1 MAATQDRRIEHAFDR
16 ICHMVD
22 KADRVHRDHSET
34 PPLDSHEAWV
44 EEGIRLREL
53 QDLVLRAVEQA
64 ERTIRTAAAMK
75 ARALAH
81 LGVLADQE
89 AAHAERVPDVVLA
102 SSRAVEAAHRSGIAE
117 VATTLRMPAGSVRRA
132 WEDARTTAEE
142 HPRLWKALL
151 EGQVSERHVTVA
163 LEELTTLPPE
173 ARPTLESEILE
184 KAPTVTA
191 AGLQSFARRRRE
203 LHHPESVDV
212 RHRRARAGRHV
223 LLTPPRDG
231 MSTLTAHLPAV
242 AAHAI
247 YNRCTDAAMA
257 ARSPE
262 DPRTLSQLR
271 ADALMAYALTDS
283 ALLVPQND
291 AGHETPSAR
300 VRESA
305 RGQASADESGNGP
318 TPAGQASARQASA
331 GGSSVGQASTGK
343 APGTQTPIG
352 QPPGGHA
359 PADGSAAGQV
369 STGQVPGTQTRIGQA
384 PAGLT
389 GSQQRMLD
397 AAHAEALGDDD
408 AHAAS
413 AACDIDIYG
422 IVPTVA
428 VLVPVDWLAED
439 PLLHDGTDGPGPDVE
454 HRDAAHGEHREA
466 AHGEHRE
473 AVHGE
478 LVGAGPIDRDTARAL
493 AAQSPSLRRILT
505 DPHTG
510 VPLDMS
516 RSTYRVPS
524 HLRVFAQLRDETCR
538 FPLCRRRAEAC
549 DLDHVEAWEEGGSTS
564 ASNLAHL
571 CRMHHRLKHAG
582 SWSVQV
588 ADDPGTGRLRPST
601 LIWTSPTGRAST
613 TRAAIGGSNDTS
625 RGTPPADPPTP
636 SQATATTGMIADPR
650 ANAPC
655 GPPQASAKDE
665 NENDNHDENEHRNDE
680 DENDDEDENQN
691 EGANENEGENENEG
705 GNENNNEDENQ
716 NEGSAP
722 SSPPSDARE
731 VPGDPVPF

>member
-1 MAATQDRRIEHAFDR
+1 
-16 ICHMVD
+16 MVD

-117 VATTLRMPAGSVRRA
+117 VATTLRMPEGSVRRA

-223 LLTPPRDG
+223 LLSPPRDG

-247 YNRCTDAAMA
+247 YNRCTDAAMS

-283 ALLVPQND
+283 ALLVPEHD
-291 AGHETPSAR
+291 AGHGTSAAR
-300 VRESA
+300 VRESVQD
-305 RGQASADESGNGP
+305 QAAADESETGP
-318 TPAGQASARQASA
+318 TSGGQAPERQASA
-331 GGSSVGQASTGK
+331 GWSSVGQASTGR

-352 QPPGGHA
+352 QAPGGQAPPGG
-359 PADGSAAGQV
+359 SSVGQV
-369 STGQVPGTQTRIGQA
+369 PTGQTPGTQTPIGQTSG
-384 PAGLT
+384 GLT
-389 GSQQRMLD
+389 GTQQRMLE

-413 AACDIDIYG
+413 TACDIDIYG

-439 PLLHDGTDGPGPDVE
+439 PLLHDGADGPDP
-454 HRDAAHGEHREA
+454 EA
-466 AHGEHRE
+466 ERQE

-478 LVGAGPIDRDTARAL
+478 LVGAGVIDRATARAL
-493 AAQSPSLRRILT
+493 AAQSSSLRRILT

-510 VPLDMS
+510 APLDMS

-524 HLRVFAQLRDETCR
+524 HLRVFTQLRDETCR

-549 DLDHVEAWEEGGSTS
+549 DLDHVKAWEEGGSTS

-588 ADDPGTGRLRPST
+588 VDDPGTGRLHPST

-613 TRAAIGGSNDTS
+613 TRAAIGGSNVTS
-625 RGTPPADPPTP
+625 RGTSPADPTTP
-636 SQATATTGMIADPR
+636 SHAMATTGVAADPR
-650 ANAPC
+650 ANAS
-655 GPPQASAKDE
+655 GAPPHASARNQNE
-665 NENDNHDENEHRNDE
+665 NQNENDNQNRNRNE
-680 DENDDEDENQN
+680 DEPDND
-691 EGANENEGENENEG
+691 GE
-705 GNENNNEDENQ
+705 NENNNEGENQ
-716 NEGSAP
+716 TQGSTP
-722 SSPPSDARE
+722 SSPPSDAGQL
-731 VPGDPVPF
+731 PGDRVPF

>member
-1 MAATQDRRIEHAFDR
+1 MAAIQDRRIEHAFDR
-16 ICHMVD
+16 ICHMED

-64 ERTIRTAAAMK
+64 ERTIRTAAAMT

-117 VATTLRMPAGSVRRA
+117 VATTLRMPEGSVRRA

-173 ARPTLESEILE
+173 ARSTLESEILE

-231 MSTLTAHLPAV
+231 MSTLTAHLPTV

-271 ADALMAYALTDS
+271 ADALMAYALADS
-283 ALLVPQND
+283 ALLVPHHD
-291 AGHETPSAR
+291 AGHGTSAAR

-305 RGQASADESGNGP
+305 QDQAAADESGTGP
-318 TPAGQASARQASA
+318 TPAGQA
-331 GGSSVGQASTGK
+331 
-343 APGTQTPIG
+343 P
-352 QPPGGHA
+352 
-359 PADGSAAGQV
+359 AGQ
-369 STGQVPGTQTRIGQA
+369 T

-389 GSQQRMLD
+389 GSQQRMLE

-439 PLLHDGTDGPGPDVE
+439 PLLHCDTDGP
-454 HRDAAHGEHREA
+454 RLDAEHREP
-466 AHGEHRE
+466 
-473 AVHGE
+473 VHGE

-582 SWSVQV
+582 SWSVHV
-588 ADDPGTGRLRPST
+588 ADEPGAGRLRPST
-601 LIWTSPTGRAST
+601 LTWTSPTGRAST
-613 TRAAIGGSNDTS
+613 TRAAIGGANDIT

-636 SQATATTGMIADPR
+636 SQAMATTGMIAYPR
-650 ANAPC
+650 ANTSEVPSH
-655 GPPQASAKDE
+655 ASAKDE
-665 NENDNHDENEHRNDE
+665 N
-680 DENDDEDENQN
+680 QV
-691 EGANENEGENENEG
+691 GNENEGRTPSG
-705 GNENNNEDENQ
+705 
-716 NEGSAP
+716 P
-722 SSPPSDARE
+722 SSDTGR
-731 VPGDPVPF
+731 VPDDPVPL

>member
-1 MAATQDRRIEHAFDR
+1 MADEQG
-16 ICHMVD
+16 
-22 KADRVHRDHSET
+22 RVHRDRSDA
-34 PPLDSHEAWV
+34 PPPDSHAAWV

-53 QDLVLRAVEQA
+53 QDVVLRAVEQA

-89 AAHAERVPDVVLA
+89 AAHAERVPDIALA

-117 VATTLRMPAGSVRRA
+117 VATTLRMPEGSVRRA

-151 EGQVSERHVTVA
+151 DGQVSERHVTVA

-173 ARPTLESEILE
+173 ARTTLESEILE

-271 ADALMAYALTDS
+271 ADALMAYALADS
-283 ALLVPQND
+283 ALLIPHHD
-291 AGHETPSAR
+291 AGHGTSAAR

-305 RGQASADESGNGP
+305 QDQAAADESGDGP
-318 TPAGQASARQASA
+318 TPAGQAAT
-331 GGSSVGQASTGK
+331 GQA
-343 APGTQTPIG
+343 PGAQTRAGQTP
-352 QPPGGHA
+352 
-359 PADGSAAGQV
+359 AGQ
-369 STGQVPGTQTRIGQA
+369 TPAGKT

-389 GSQQRMLD
+389 GSQQRMLE

-439 PLLHDGTDGPGPDVE
+439 PLLHGDTDGPGPDVE
-454 HRDAAHGEHREA
+454 HRGAAHGEHRDA
-466 AHGEHRE
+466 A
-473 AVHGE
+473 HGE

-588 ADDPGTGRLRPST
+588 ADEPGAGRLRPST
-601 LIWTSPTGRAST
+601 LTWTSPTGRAST
-613 TRAAIGGSNDTS
+613 TRAAIGGANDIT
-625 RGTPPADPPTP
+625 RGTPPTDPPTP
-636 SQATATTGMIADPR
+636 SQAMATTGMIADPR
-650 ANAPC
+650 ANTSEV
-655 GPPQASAKDE
+655 PPHASA
-665 NENDNHDENEHRNDE
+665 
-680 DENDDEDENQN
+680 EDENQV
-691 EGANENEGENENEG
+691 
-705 GNENNNEDENQ
+705 GNENQ
-716 NEGSAP
+716 GRAP
-722 SSPPSDARE
+722 SGPSSDTGRA
-731 VPGDPVPF
+731 PDDPVPL